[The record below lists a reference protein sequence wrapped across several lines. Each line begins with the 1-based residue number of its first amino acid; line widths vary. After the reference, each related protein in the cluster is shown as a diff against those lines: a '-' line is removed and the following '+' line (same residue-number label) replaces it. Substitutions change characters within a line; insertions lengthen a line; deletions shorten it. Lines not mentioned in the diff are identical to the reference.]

1 MGKRSGAVETS
12 ADVDTAPLSWFNA
25 EIKRSLLG
33 YEIGETSQGRKAFFK
48 RLVWIEGSGSAFMPQ
63 GSDADLVHNFKLGHT
78 GLLPVQNTKALKAIP
93 PASGACMM

>member
-33 YEIGETSQGRKAFFK
+33 YETGGTNQGRKAFFK
-48 RLVWIEGSGSAFMPQ
+48 RLVWIEGERERVHGVKAPRRRFGS
-63 GSDADLVHNFKLGHT
+63 
-78 GLLPVQNTKALKAIP
+78 
-93 PASGACMM
+93 